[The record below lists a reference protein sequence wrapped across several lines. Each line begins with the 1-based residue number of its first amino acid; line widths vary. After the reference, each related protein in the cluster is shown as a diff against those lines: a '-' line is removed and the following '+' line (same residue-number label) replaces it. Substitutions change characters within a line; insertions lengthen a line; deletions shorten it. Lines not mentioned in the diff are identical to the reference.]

1 MRRGRPASIRASG
14 ILIAIVAA
22 VCSPAPSV
30 AAGAA
35 TVAKPSESFVES
47 IGVNVH
53 TSYTDTPYYAQFE
66 TVKERLNELGIR
78 HIRDGLV
85 LGASAQR
92 KKLNELAQAGVK
104 STLILG
110 DPRNGL
116 SGLDEL
122 VSDVETELP
131 DAVDAVEGPNEWS
144 TSGDSEWEL
153 HLIAYQERLY
163 QDIKASASLSQ
174 LPVIGP
180 SIVHGDQQELGDVS
194 AFLDYGNIHSYPE
207 GNPPE
212 YRMGLNVERAKY
224 NSGSK
229 PIMATETG
237 YTNALNWTPTGPGEN
252 KPISEEGAAV
262 YMPRLFFE
270 YFIRHIARTFSYEL
284 VDQRPDPELNDR
296 EEHFGLLRNDL
307 SRKPAFMALRNTIEI
322 LEDPGPAFSPGALAF
337 SLDDEGTAILH
348 HTLLEKRDGTF
359 YLALWRLE
367 SVWDPDKKEALGA
380 PSEPVTV
387 HLESGAKSY
396 SVYAPTL
403 SSAPVSTVSQ
413 PTESMTVDVGSEVV
427 ILELTPEPPPMPE
440 PPPTTEPPILSLAIA
455 PLVTEDAPRQT
466 RCVVPNLIGKRLKGA
481 KRRLRKADCGI
492 GSVVRRNGAGART
505 GKVVKQRPQP
515 GKVLRAGTG
524 VAMTLG
530 S

>member
-1 MRRGRPASIRASG
+1 MRRGEPASVG
-14 ILIAIVAA
+14 VPTILIAILAA
-22 VCSPAPSV
+22 IGSLAPPAS
-30 AAGAA
+30 AGAA
-35 TVAKPSESFVES
+35 TAAKPSESLVES

-53 TSYTDTPYYAQFE
+53 TPYTDTPYYTQFE
-66 TVKERLNELGIR
+66 TVEERLSELGIR

-85 LGASAQR
+85 LGSSAQR

-144 TSGDSEWEL
+144 TSGDSEWKS

-163 QDIKASASLSQ
+163 QDIKESASLFQ

-207 GNPPE
+207 ANPPE

-224 NSGSK
+224 NSLSK

-237 YTNALNWTPTGPGEN
+237 YTNALEWTPTGPGEN

-270 YFIRHIARTFSYEL
+270 YFTRHIARTFSYEL
-284 VDQRPDPELNDR
+284 VDQRPDPKLEDR

-307 SRKPAFMALRNTIEI
+307 SRKPAFIALRNTIEI
-322 LEDPGPAFSPGALAF
+322 LEDPGPAFSPGTLAF
-337 SLDDEGTAILH
+337 SLSDEGTAILH
-348 HTLLEKRDGTF
+348 HTLLEKRDGAF

-367 SVWDPDKKEALGA
+367 SVWDPDKKEALKA
-380 PSEPVTV
+380 PGEPVTV
-387 HLESGAKSY
+387 HLEPGVQSY
-396 SVYAPTL
+396 SVYVPTL

-413 PTESMTVDVGSEVV
+413 PTESMTVDVGPEVV
-427 ILELTPEPPPMPE
+427 ILELTPEPPPTPA
-440 PPPTTEPPILSLAIA
+440 TDPPILSPAIA
-455 PLVTEDAPRQT
+455 PLVTEDAPGQT
-466 RCVVPNLIGKRLKGA
+466 RCVVPSLIGRRLKAA
-481 KRRLRKADCGI
+481 KRKLRKADCGI
-492 GSVVRRNGAGART
+492 GRVVRRNGASART

-515 GKVLRAGTG
+515 GKVLMAGTG
-524 VAMTLG
+524 VAVTLG